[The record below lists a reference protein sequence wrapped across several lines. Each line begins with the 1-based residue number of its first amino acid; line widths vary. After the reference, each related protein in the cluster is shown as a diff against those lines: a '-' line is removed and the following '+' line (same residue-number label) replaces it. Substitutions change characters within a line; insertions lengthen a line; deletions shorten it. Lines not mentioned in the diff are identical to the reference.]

1 MQGGDIQLMR
11 NWDSE
16 PPCHSP
22 SAEMRP
28 RRTGSEGATCS
39 WADRGSGTDLNRF
52 HHSLSTVLARLQAW
66 QATDFPLVCF
76 PSNQRKWRFEAA
88 ELKCPE

>member
-39 WADRGSGTDLNRF
+39 WADRGSGTDLNRAPP
-52 HHSLSTVLARLQAW
+52 LAEQQFLPDTRLGRSQIFLW
-66 QATDFPLVCF
+66 FVFPATRENGG
-76 PSNQRKWRFEAA
+76 SRQRS
-88 ELKCPE
+88 